1 MHKILLSI
9 REILQF
15 FPKWKKVVDVRKKYV
30 IIICSAIK
38 IPEQSYDAQ
47 YRTGG
52 EVRCETMS
60 NVIVKDNETLDSAL
74 RRFKRSCAKAGIQ
87 QEIRKREH
95 YEKPSVKR
103 KKKSEAARKR
113 KFN

>member
-1 MHKILLSI
+1 MQFLIPNQSI
-9 REILQF
+9 
-15 FPKWKKVVDVRKKYV
+15 
-30 IIICSAIK
+30 A
-38 IPEQSYDAQ
+38 QSKA
-47 YRTGG
+47 GG
-52 EVRCETMS
+52 EVRLEVS
-60 NVIVKDNETLDSAL
+60 NVIVKENETLDSAL

-95 YEKPSVKR
+95 YEKPSVRR